1 MKEKK
6 KEHSNNN
13 KEIKLIKTIDNS
25 INKKKGKFPNR
36 YVKVIFFLILFLY
49 DYFTYKRDY
58 SFSIDS
64 TKHIYNDREQWVDL
78 AYKIAAPVL
87 ENMSKGLLKRNMITE
102 YSPIFDKRD
111 KSVLYME
118 CFGRLMDGIA
128 PWLSLPED
136 ETKEGKLRKKLHK
149 WALLSY
155 KNAVDENNPD
165 FLLWEGN
172 NTRQPLVDAAYLAQ
186 SFLRAPE
193 STWEKLDENT
203 RKKYIEVF
211 EKIRK
216 IEPYNSNWLLF
227 SGIIECFFIMAGKEP
242 NKTRM
247 YDIVN
252 RTNNFYLGDGWY
264 SDGPNFD
271 MNYYNSFVIHPMLI
285 EILETMENN
294 NIEVPI
300 SSKLAIERMQQFN
313 VFMERL
319 ISPEGTFPAFG
330 RSIVYRMAA
339 FQTLALSAWKYSLPM
354 NLTYGGIRNAL
365 TKVLNNMFK
374 VKENFNEGGFLTLG
388 FVGHQPYISD
398 RYSNN
403 GSTYITALIF
413 LVLGLPS
420 NHEFW
425 TEPPKPWT
433 SIKAWNG
440 NPFPIFEHRNL
451 KQ

>member
-1 MKEKK
+1 MKEK
-6 KEHSNNN
+6 ENSNINE
-13 KEIKLIKTIDNS
+13 EIKLIKAIDNS
-25 INKKKGKFPNR
+25 SNKERKFLNVC
-36 YVKVIFFLILFLY
+36 VKVIFLLILFLY
-49 DYFTYKRDY
+49 DYPIYKMDY
-58 SFSIDS
+58 SFSTDL
-64 TKHIYNDREQWVDL
+64 TKNKYNDREQWVDL
-78 AYKIAAPVL
+78 AYKIASPVL

-102 YSPIFDKRD
+102 YSPIFDERD
-111 KSVLYME
+111 KSVIFME
-118 CFGRLMDGIA
+118 CFGRLMDGIT

-136 ETKEGKLRKKLHK
+136 ETKEGKLRKRLHE

-165 FLLWEGN
+165 FLLWDGKK
-172 NTRQPLVDAAYLAQ
+172 TRQPLVDAAYLAQ
-186 SFLRAPE
+186 SFLRAPK

-203 RKKYIEVF
+203 KKKYIKAF

-264 SDGPNFD
+264 SDGPKFD
-271 MNYYNSFVIHPMLI
+271 MNYYNSYVIHPMLI

-294 NIEVPI
+294 NFEVPI

-313 VFMERL
+313 LFMERL

-330 RSIVYRMAA
+330 RSITYRMAA
-339 FQTLALSAWKYSLPM
+339 FQTLALSAWKYGLPN
-354 NLTYGGIRNAL
+354 NLTYGGVRNAL

-374 VKENFNEGGFLTLG
+374 VKGNFNRGGFLSLG
-388 FVGHQPYISD
+388 FVGHQPYIAD

-403 GSTYITALIF
+403 GSTYIIALIF

-420 NHEFW
+420 NHKFW
-425 TEPPKPWT
+425 NEPLKPWT

-440 NPFPIFEHRNL
+440 NPFPIFLHRNL
-451 KQ
+451 TK